1 MKVLVVTMP
10 CFGDNVP
17 FAGFVEELGKRGH
30 KVDVISSSANIP
42 GIKELFEKENVNF
55 IDFDIERLEGY
66 KPGRKITIEDDAEI
80 FALQIE
86 EAFNRAGDYDVVIYD
101 YFAFPM
107 YYLNGRKDIK
117 LIRYFPNFA
126 FDENISK
133 RIFESDEKNLA
144 QTAHAIELGDD
155 IISRLT
161 EKGYNFKYSD
171 MGKEVLNNVPE
182 LTIVHT
188 LRQMQPFEENF
199 DERFEFVGANTT
211 PPSTND
217 SDIPFGEMKGKII
230 YVSFGTIQ
238 TEIGDRRLGAFKAAI
253 EAFKGED
260 VSVIMS
266 IGAHNKKEDFDE
278 IPDNFYVYD
287 YVPQTE
293 VLKRADLFITHCGM
307 NSVNDSIYSGVPM
320 IGIPGAYDQMLTA
333 ETLENRKI
341 GREIR
346 IENLT
351 PEVLKETAF
360 AILDGEEEYSNVRTL
375 GDIMKGLNC
384 DQKTAD
390 IIERY
395 AMA

>member
-1 MKVLVVTMP
+1 MKILVVTMP

-30 KVDVISSSANIP
+30 HVDVISSSANIP

-55 IDFDIERLEGY
+55 IDFDIKRLEGY
-66 KPGRKITIEDDAEI
+66 KPGRRITIEDDAEI

-86 EAFNRAGDYDVVIYD
+86 EAFERAGEYDVVIYD

-107 YYLNGRKDIK
+107 YYLSNRDDIK

-126 FDENISK
+126 FDENISR
-133 RIFESDEKNLA
+133 RIFESEESNLA
-144 QTAHAIELGDD
+144 QTAHAIELGKD
-155 IISRLT
+155 IINRLSK
-161 EKGYNFKYSD
+161 KGYDFKYDD
-171 MGKEVLNNVPE
+171 MGKEVLYNIPE

-211 PPSTND
+211 PPSSSD
-217 SDIPFGEMKGKII
+217 SAIPFEDMKGKII

-253 EAFKGED
+253 DAFKDED
-260 VSVIMS
+260 VSVIMA
-266 IGAHNKKEDFDE
+266 IGAHNKKEDFEE
-278 IPDNFYVYD
+278 IPENFYLYD
-287 YVPQTE
+287 YVPQAE
-293 VLKRADLFITHCGM
+293 VLKKADLFVTHCGM
-307 NSVNDSIYSGVPM
+307 NSVNDAIYSGVPM

-333 ETLENRKI
+333 ETLEHRKI
-341 GREIR
+341 GKEIS
-346 IENLT
+346 IKNLT
-351 PEVLKETAF
+351 PESLKKAAE
-360 AILDGEEEYSNVRTL
+360 AILKGSEEYSNIKDL
-375 GDIMKGLNC
+375 GRLMKGLDC
-384 DQKTAD
+384 DKKTAD
-390 IIERY
+390 IIEKY